1 MYKARSFLTHRSL
14 KNYILHLSIN
24 IYITTILH
32 GDPQPE
38 RN

>member
-14 KNYILHLSIN
+14 ENYILHLYIN
-24 IYITTILH
+24 IYITKILH